1 MSLPEQIN
9 NWDIILASQSP
20 RRRQLLEGMGLI
32 FRVQPFDVDE
42 TIPFGVS
49 PVQASEMLA
58 EQKALA
64 FPADEITPRTLLIA
78 ADTLVVLN
86 DLILGKPESSGE
98 AVRMLQLLSGHT
110 HEVITGVC
118 LRSLQRIRTFHALSR
133 VTFRQLS
140 EEDIQYYVEHYTP
153 YDKAGAYGIQEWIG
167 YVGVERIEGSYFNVM
182 GLPTQ
187 TLWTELQA
195 FIAGQA

>member
-9 NWDIILASQSP
+9 SWDIILASQSP

-32 FRVQPFDVDE
+32 FRVRPFDVDE
-42 TIPFGVS
+42 TIPYGV
-49 PVQASEMLA
+49 PPGQASELLA
-58 EQKALA
+58 EHKALA
-64 FPADEITPRTLLIA
+64 FPAVEITPRTLLIA

-86 DLILGKPESSGE
+86 DLVLGKPENAGE
-98 AVRMLQLLSGHT
+98 AEQMLQQLSGRT

-118 LRSLQRIRTFHALSR
+118 LRSLQKIRTFHALSR
-133 VTFRQLS
+133 VSFRQLS
-140 EEDIQYYVEHYTP
+140 EEDIRYYVEHYKP

-195 FIAGQA
+195 FIAGQG